1 MYTLCKCV
9 GPKLLCVIQTC
20 IYECVRVCV
29 GCVCVGVAKID
40 SQAAGPIKL
49 TAFER
54 GERDSCV
61 SGTGSGSGYGSVCGS
76 VSVFVS
82 RTGTGLWRS
91 ARVVIV
97 VLVVVVVDVVW
108 STNLAPASHRIS
120 NCWQFVSGK
129 KREPNIQIQMRTCRA
144 DCCHMPHATHSH
156 THTLAQQQLP
166 HSPHSLATDDVV

>member
-1 MYTLCKCV
+1 M
-9 GPKLLCVIQTC
+9 
-20 IYECVRVCV
+20 
-29 GCVCVGVAKID
+29 CVGVAKID

-61 SGTGSGSGYGSVCGS
+61 SGTGSGSGYSSVCGS

-97 VLVVVVVDVVW
+97 VLLVVVVVVVVDVVW

-129 KREPNIQIQMRTCRA
+129 KREPNIQIQM
-144 DCCHMPHATHSH
+144 
-156 THTLAQQQLP
+156 
-166 HSPHSLATDDVV
+166 